1 MAEATCAVTGPT
13 VRRPDPARA
22 RRSGARAP
30 HGPGDY
36 SAKSL
41 ELASSAA
48 GALPESSKARF
59 LLGTVLLAQGRD
71 KDALGHLE
79 MASKRDP
86 GLLGAR
92 LNLARTYMRLSR
104 PQDAARELKEVLRL
118 DPGNVDARNG
128 LAIIGKSQ

>member
-1 MAEATCAVTGPT
+1 
-13 VRRPDPARA
+13 
-22 RRSGARAP
+22 
-30 HGPGDY
+30 
-36 SAKSL
+36 
-41 ELASSAA
+41 
-48 GALPESSKARF
+48 
-59 LLGTVLLAQGRD
+59 
-71 KDALGHLE
+71 